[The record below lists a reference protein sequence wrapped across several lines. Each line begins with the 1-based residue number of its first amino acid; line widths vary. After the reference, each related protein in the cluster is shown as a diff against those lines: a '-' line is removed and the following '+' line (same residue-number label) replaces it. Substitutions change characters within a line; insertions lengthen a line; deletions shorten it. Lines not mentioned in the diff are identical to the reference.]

1 MGWCV
6 RLLVRRLL
14 GRGLLGRGL
23 LGRKLLGRER
33 ADQPLISTISIS
45 VY

>member
-23 LGRKLLGRER
+23 LGRKLLGRGR

>member
-14 GRGLLGRGL
+14 GRGLLGRKL

>member
-14 GRGLLGRGL
+14 GRGLLGR
-23 LGRKLLGRER
+23 KR

>member
-6 RLLVRRLL
+6 RLLVRR
-14 GRGLLGRGL
+14 LLGRGL